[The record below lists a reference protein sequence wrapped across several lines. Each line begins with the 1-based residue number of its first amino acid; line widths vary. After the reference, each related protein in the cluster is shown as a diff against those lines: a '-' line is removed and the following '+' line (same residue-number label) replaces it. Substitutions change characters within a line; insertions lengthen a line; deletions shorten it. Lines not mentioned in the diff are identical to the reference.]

1 MEIIISTILSTLT
14 GMVLGYLIKKIK
26 SYSAQNEALM
36 ILLQSNL
43 TNTYFAYDH
52 IKQIPDY
59 VYRNWVNELAIYEK
73 LGGNEFVHVLAEK
86 IKTFEIIHT
95 DILN

>member
-1 MEIIISTILSTLT
+1 
-14 GMVLGYLIKKIK
+14 
-26 SYSAQNEALM
+26 M

-73 LGGNEFVHVLAEK
+73 LGGNEFVHVLSEK
-86 IKTFEIIHT
+86 IKSFEIIHI
-95 DILN
+95 DILGD